1 MTALLLDKPLFPL
14 RPDSSPRL
22 YANVSNALEI
32 VRGGEI
38 SVRHI
43 QVGASLMTLMRAL
56 KIPQAASVTLYLDIE
71 RGRAIFGLV
80 VDNLSFHDLWDLPE
94 AALPPFTD

>member
-1 MTALLLDKPLFPL
+1 MTVLLDKPLFPL
-14 RPDSSPRL
+14 KPDSPRL

-43 QVGASLMTLMRAL
+43 QVGASLLTLMRTL
-56 KIPQAASVTLYLDIE
+56 KVPQSASVTLYLDIE
-71 RGRAIFGLV
+71 KGRAIFGLV
-80 VDNLSFHDLWDLPE
+80 VDNLIFHDLWDLPV